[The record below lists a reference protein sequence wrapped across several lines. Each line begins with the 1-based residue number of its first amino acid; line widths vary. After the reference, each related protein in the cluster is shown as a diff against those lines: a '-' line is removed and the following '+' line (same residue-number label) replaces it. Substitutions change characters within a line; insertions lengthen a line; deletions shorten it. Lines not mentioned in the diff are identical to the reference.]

1 MPTAIEETLNRLH
14 QNLHAGRLPRE
25 GIDPQAWQTLLNRY
39 ARFED
44 TRDAAGF
51 LTDSEVVITS
61 LRTPRPCLHLM
72 ASGLP
77 REVGTWGSFWDQ
89 LGGGFSCLTSV
100 LAGRMTSHL
109 DTNYVPTAPE
119 PQDVRRF
126 FIHEQGRAWPMF
138 PVPGVEEDAY
148 SGWRCLQGLDRM
160 ALHAERGGLTC
171 SLEVSVHPGL
181 PLESWQVSV
190 SNTGDTPR
198 RFSWF
203 ADVRVNVDSF
213 PSYYFVPRIVCE
225 GLLEEDALVFLNH
238 DQNNRHRRQAF
249 FLARP
254 RFAGF
259 DMMGEIYNGVG
270 GRSVPP
276 AAVREGRCRN
286 SLGLQP
292 YAGLV
297 AAAQFNADLAPGESA
312 RWVCA
317 YGWCPYETDQRREY
331 LARVRSDVLADP
343 DHCTSAVRR
352 GWMERIQSS
361 MIRTPS
367 ADLDRYFNIWSR
379 YQARNQSRFCRALD
393 KIGYRDVLQDLLGVC
408 DCEPS
413 FVRRQLLHTLR
424 YQAADGRA
432 VRQYEACPG
441 AGQDMRMYMD
451 SSSWI
456 PDTLVQYLKESGD
469 FGVLDEP
476 VAYFDMQT
484 QQPDDTHTGT
494 VYEHALAAVRSLAAN
509 TGYHGLCRIGYGD
522 WNDALSG
529 IGGEKGVS
537 VWLSCACIH
546 AAQRMEEL
554 ASHLGRE
561 DHAREMHGLIDTLTR
576 RINEHAWDGKWYIY
590 AINGRGL
597 PIGSKDNPEGRI
609 HLNVNT
615 WALFTGVAAA
625 AGREE
630 AVHAA
635 IERLAT
641 PLGHRLLAPPYSQR
655 SRADVGRI
663 ADQKPGLFENGS
675 LYLHGEAFYLY
686 ALVHAGRGDEC
697 YDWLVRTLPSSL
709 VQDLATGPR
718 QQQSNFTVGPDH
730 PAYGKQLF
738 SNFTGSVSWYRRVI
752 ERLVGVWADFDALVI
767 QPCPPKTWTN
777 YEVRRQWRGRAVH
790 VAFKRTGP
798 PGARIRLNG
807 QACGQRVPLASLST
821 SKVNRI
827 EVEFG

>member
-1 MPTAIEETLNRLH
+1 MDETLSRVRE
-14 QNLHAGRLPRE
+14 NLQADRLPQE
-25 GIDPQAWQTLLNRY
+25 GIDPSTWQALLDRY
-39 ARFED
+39 AHFQD
-44 TRDAAGF
+44 TRDAEGF
-51 LTDSEVVITS
+51 LADSEVVITA

-72 ASGLP
+72 ASSSSG
-77 REVGTWGSFWDQ
+77 ETGIWGSFWDQ
-89 LGGGFSCLTSV
+89 FGGGFSCLNSV

-126 FIHEQGRAWPMF
+126 FVHEQGQAWPMF
-138 PVPGVEEDAY
+138 PVPGVEENAY
-148 SGWRCLQGLDRM
+148 AGWRCTQGLDRM
-160 ALHAERGGLTC
+160 ALRAERGGLTC
-171 SLEVSVHPGL
+171 ELEVSVHPDL
-181 PLESWQVSV
+181 PLETWQVAIT
-190 SNTGDTPR
+190 NPGDTPR

-203 ADVRVNVDSF
+203 ADVRVHVDSF

-225 GLLEEDALVFLNH
+225 GLLEEDTLVFLNH

-249 FLARP
+249 LTARP
-254 RFAGF
+254 AFARF
-259 DMMGEIYNGVG
+259 DMMGEVYNGAG
-270 GRSVPP
+270 GRSVLP
-276 AAVREGRCRN
+276 AAVRDGRCRD

-297 AAAQFNADLAPGESA
+297 AAAQFDAELAPGQTA

-317 YGWCPYETDQRREY
+317 YGWCPYEPAERRSY
-331 LARVRSDVLADP
+331 LARVRSDVLAAP
-343 DHCTSAVRR
+343 DQCVRTVR
-352 GWMERIQSS
+352 AAWSERIGCQ
-361 MIRTPS
+361 MIRTPA

-393 KIGYRDVLQDLLGVC
+393 KIGYRDVLQDLLGIC
-408 DCEPS
+408 DCEPNQ
-413 FVRRQLLHTLR
+413 VRRQLLHTLR

-469 FGVLDEP
+469 LGVLDEP
-476 VAYFDMQT
+476 VAYFDMET
-484 QQPDDTHTGT
+484 QQPDETQTGT

-537 VWLSCACIH
+537 VWLSCACVH
-546 AAQRMEEL
+546 AAQRLEEL
-554 ASHLGRE
+554 ATHLGRLK
-561 DHAREMHGLIDTLTR
+561 DAREMRGIIDTLTQ
-576 RINEHAWDGKWYIY
+576 RINEHAWDGRWYIY
-590 AINGRGL
+590 AINGHGV
-597 PIGSKDNPEGRI
+597 PIGSSDNDEGRI

-635 IERLAT
+635 IGQLAT
-641 PLGHRLLAPPYSQR
+641 PLGHMLLAPPYSQL
-655 SRADVGRI
+655 SRPHVGRI

-686 ALVHAGRGDEC
+686 GLIHAGRGDEC
-697 YDWLVRTLPSSL
+697 YNWLMRTLPSSL

-730 PAYGKQLF
+730 PAYGTQLF

-752 ERLVGVWADFDALVI
+752 ERLVGVWPDFDALVI
-767 QPCPPKTWTN
+767 RPCPPAAWTE
-777 YEVRRQWRGRAVH
+777 YEVRRQWRGRQIH
-790 VAFKRTGP
+790 VAFRRNGP

-807 QACGQRVPLASLST
+807 RVFEQRVPLAALST
-821 SKVNRI
+821 TTINRI
-827 EVEFG
+827 AVEFG